1 MKPSSNSTKK
11 YPPPTGI
18 RRSQRLLMKGIY
30 TDSYLAPMQTIA
42 RAPPSCGCQG
52 CFWDVLSAKECS
64 YRWSYDYLYS
74 DSDDSD
80 DSSLTDED
88 IDNALHDMEKF
99 DDY

>member
-1 MKPSSNSTKK
+1 MKLSSNSPKK

-30 TDSYLAPMQTIA
+30 TDSYLAPMQVIA
-42 RAPPSCGCQG
+42 PTPPSCGCQG
-52 CFWDVLSAKECS
+52 CFWDVLSNKGCS
-64 YRWSYDYLYS
+64 YRWDCDSY
-74 DSDDSD
+74 SD

-88 IDNALHDMEKF
+88 IDNALNDMEKF